1 MQAPEARPGY
11 IETID
16 DRPRSIDYIEW
27 PLTLVHLQDRAFA
40 GYRLVTPDYF
50 ETVRTALVEG
60 RGFGNGDPKQTVV
73 VSRNLAERAWPG
85 QAAVGRQLA
94 ANPWGGGNQPFEVI
108 GVVEDVHYSNL
119 SEPPEEAIYFDAKG
133 WAWTDWEVLL
143 AVRVDTDPSA
153 LIAPIR
159 DVIRSMDSE
168 IPMAEAR
175 PWKDYVRD
183 HLATNRFALML
194 IGLFAIVAAA
204 LAAIGLYGVLSYS
217 VSQRTK
223 EMGIRIALGSE
234 RSDILRLVL
243 RQGMALAVTGVVLGV
258 LGAVGL
264 TRFLSTFLYGVTAT
278 DPQTFIVIAGG
289 LSIVA
294 AVACYLPARR
304 ATRLDPMSVLRTE

>member
-1 MQAPEARPGY
+1 M
-11 IETID
+11 
-16 DRPRSIDYIEW
+16 
-27 PLTLVHLQDRAFA
+27 
-40 GYRLVTPDYF
+40 
-50 ETVRTALVEG
+50 
-60 RGFGNGDPKQTVV
+60 
-73 VSRNLAERAWPG
+73 
-85 QAAVGRQLA
+85 
-94 ANPWGGGNQPFEVI
+94 
-108 GVVEDVHYSNL
+108 EDVHYSNL

-243 RQGMALAVTGVVLGV
+243 RQGMALAVTGVALGV
-258 LGAVGL
+258 LGAVVL
-264 TRFLSTFLYGVTAT
+264 TRFL
-278 DPQTFIVIAGG
+278 
-289 LSIVA
+289 
-294 AVACYLPARR
+294 
-304 ATRLDPMSVLRTE
+304 